1 MVEVD
6 GPPTRSAD
14 NPDRPVITI
23 APMPFDDDPDG
34 ERPRPDRLLPPD
46 DRLWRHP
53 SELGPRAVPVPA
65 AASEPVGRTPALT
78 ALAGACLV
86 GAVVAVGAM
95 WWTRP
100 TRIVE
105 RQPVAVR
112 TTVANQVASFTA
124 NTVPTEQ
131 LAADLAPALAVLR
144 VERDG
149 AWLTATAIWID
160 DHGTL
165 AASAA
170 TVAGATSLLVEGTD
184 GRSRSAR
191 VAGTD
196 PATGVAALVTDRT
209 AGEPV
214 TVADRATRSGEAAAV
229 VGAPKGGGNAATVA
243 GVIVRSAG
251 LRASVGDLVLHDAIQ
266 LDRSVP
272 PDAVGGGLVTADGTL
287 LGLVVGN
294 ESDTDLGTVTPG
306 DAVVDAAADLR
317 AHGVVRRAWLGVR
330 AIDLDPVASAV
341 MELPGGARI
350 TRISPG
356 SPAEQAGLAVDDVV
370 VAVDRTEIDDASD
383 LVLALRRHRPGE
395 SITVHYRRGAS
406 TETCEAVLAG

>member
-1 MVEVD
+1 MVEVEA
-6 GPPTRSAD
+6 PRTRSAE

-53 SELGPRAVPVPA
+53 SELGPRAVPVLPEPA
-65 AASEPVGRTPALT
+65 GRTPAFT

-86 GAVVAVGAM
+86 GAVVAIGAM
-95 WWTRP
+95 WWARP
-100 TRIVE
+100 TRVVE
-105 RQPVAVR
+105 REQTVAVR

-124 NTVPTEQ
+124 NTVPTER
-131 LAADLAPALAVLR
+131 LAADLAPSLAVLR
-144 VERDG
+144 VEHDG
-149 AWLTATAIWID
+149 SWTTATAVWID
-160 DHGTL
+160 DDGTL

-170 TVAGATSLLVEGTD
+170 TVAGATALLVEGVD
-184 GRSRSAR
+184 GRSRSAT

-209 AGEPV
+209 AGDPV

-229 VGAPKGGGNAATVA
+229 VGAPESAGASATVA

-251 LRASVGDLVLHDAIQ
+251 QRAAIGDLVLHDAIQ
-266 LDRSVP
+266 LDRPVP
-272 PDAVGGGLVTADGTL
+272 DDAIGGGLVTADGTL

-294 ESDTDLGTVTPG
+294 ETGSDLGTVTPG
-306 DAVVDAAADLR
+306 EVVVEAAADLR

-330 AIDLDPVASAV
+330 TVDLDPLASSV
-341 MELPGGARI
+341 LEVPGGARI

-356 SPAEQAGLAVDDVV
+356 SPAEAAGLAVDDVV
-370 VAVDRTEIDDASD
+370 VAVDRTAIADASD
-383 LVLALRRHRPGE
+383 LVLALRDRRPGE
-395 SITVHYRRGAS
+395 AVTVHYRRGPS
-406 TETCEAVLAG
+406 TATCEAVLAG